1 MPLTVR
7 LDPALERALEVYC
20 ATQGVSKSLVVQES
34 LASYLVKAGPAH
46 TGQAAKSRADAAVP
60 PPSDHWLAFE
70 KAGLIGCIGQDPGGA
85 SSPAGPAGPA
95 GPADK
100 AAVRAQV
107 KSRARRQA

>member
-85 SSPAGPAGPA
+85 SSPAGPA
-95 GPADK
+95 DK

>member
-34 LASYLVKAGPAH
+34 LASYLVKAGVAGAGPA
-46 TGQAAKSRADAAVP
+46 TRTRAAATAL

-70 KAGLIGCIGQDPGGA
+70 KAGLIGCIGQDLGGA
-85 SSPAGPAGPA
+85 S

-107 KSRARRQA
+107 KSRARRPA